1 MEFKEFIEKPRT
13 LTAKINLKE
22 AQLEALKTQ
31 SLYAVSVPSQTPGG
45 NQHYDSVIEKHVAKQ
60 DELERLIPSLKQ
72 EREAV
77 VAELTLLL
85 SELEDPR
92 QIRILT
98 MRYVQLLEF
107 PEIIKRIKYSSQHV
121 FRMHKAGLAAAKKIY
136 LKKESK

>member
-72 EREAV
+72 EREGYSRRARRRK
-77 VAELTLLL
+77 
-85 SELEDPR
+85 SGS
-92 QIRILT
+92 
-98 MRYVQLLEF
+98 
-107 PEIIKRIKYSSQHV
+107 PERT
-121 FRMHKAGLAAAKKIY
+121 ALP
-136 LKKESK
+136 